1 MLLTNSAAVTF
12 RPGLWAPFA
21 AGVGALASG
30 LVTLELNPELEEG
43 FDEDKYIYEVDPSA
57 VTISTSDDSVP
68 VPVSRVE
75 PIGAVISVQSVTTWA
90 AP

>member
-1 MLLTNSAAVTF
+1 LPRLVFDHLTATAKKI
-12 RPGLWAPFA
+12 
-21 AGVGALASG
+21 
-30 LVTLELNPELEEG
+30 ELNPELEEG

-75 PIGAVISVQSVTTWA
+75 PVGAVISVQSVTPWA